1 MMKRIL
7 VLVCGS
13 LVVSAIASA
22 DPKTAGDWFKQG
34 EDEYNLGNFD
44 KAAEDFK
51 QAFAAETDEAKRP
64 AYLYNVA
71 QAYREGG
78 NCRDA
83 AFFYKR
89 FLALRE
95 RETTK
100 PLKAST
106 KAEVERLAAQMDECA
121 KTQPAGGTTSG
132 GATGATGT
140 TGTTGTGTT
149 TGSTTTHPTTTT
161 TTTTGTTTS
170 RPTTTGTAG
179 TAGATNK
186 GTTHVATRSNDG
198 DSDSDSDDD
207 NDDQGV
213 TKGVTGA
220 PKLVSARL
228 VGGGAKVGA
237 GGLSVPVEA
246 AFGVIAGYPIT
257 INDKLR
263 VEAGLALSMTPVQY
277 TDQRLAL
284 KATASFSTILANA
297 GVTYT
302 VAPKIGVRGDLGLGA
317 LVVGGLDAMGNPF
330 TQNGAAASG
339 ALTMA
344 AVRIGVSADY
354 EITPNLIATA
364 MPFAFTYAPAKSGL
378 RSDISA
384 LTLIN
389 FMVGVGYRM

>member
-1 MMKRIL
+1 MMNRIL

-13 LVVSAIASA
+13 LLVSALASA
-22 DPKTAGDWFKQG
+22 DPKTAGEWFKQG

-51 QAFAAETDEAKRP
+51 QAFAAETDESKRP

-95 RETTK
+95 RDTAK

-106 KAEVERLAAQMDECA
+106 KAEVEKLAAEMDQCA

-132 GATGATGT
+132 GTTQT
-140 TGTTGTGTT
+140 TGTTG
-149 TGSTTTHPTTTT
+149 

-170 RPTTTGTAG
+170 TTSHPTTTTTTGTGG
-179 TAGATNK
+179 TTTTSHPATTGTTASTNK
-186 GTTHVATRSNDG
+186 ATTHVATRANDSDN
-198 DSDSDSDDD
+198 DSDSDND
-207 NDDQGV
+207 NDSDDQGV

-228 VGGGAKVGA
+228 VGGGAKLGA
-237 GGLSVPVEA
+237 GGLSVPIEA
-246 AFGVIAGYPIT
+246 AFGVIGGYPIT

-263 VEAGLALSMTPVQY
+263 VEAGLAVSVTPVSY

-302 VAPKIGVRGDLGLGA
+302 VAPKVAVRGDLGLGA

-344 AVRIGVSADY
+344 AVRVGVSGDY
-354 EITPNLIATA
+354 EITPNIIATV

>member
-13 LVVSAIASA
+13 LLVSAIASA
-22 DPKTAGDWFKQG
+22 DPKSADDWFKQG
-34 EDEYNLGNFD
+34 ENEYNLGNFD

-51 QAFAAETDEAKRP
+51 QAFSAETDEAKRP

-78 NCRDA
+78 NCREA

-95 RETTK
+95 RDTAK
-100 PLKAST
+100 PLKAKT
-106 KAEVERLAAQMDECA
+106 KAEVEKLAAEMDECA
-121 KTQPAGGTTSG
+121 KTQPAGATTSSGTTQ
-132 GATGATGT
+132 T
-140 TGTTGTGTT
+140 TGTTGTSGTT
-149 TGSTTTHPTTTT
+149 TTGTTASHPTTTT
-161 TTTTGTTTS
+161 TTGTVGTTTTS
-170 RPTTTGTAG
+170 RPTTTGT
-179 TAGATNK
+179 TAATNK
-186 GTTHVATRSNDG
+186 ATTHVATRSNDS
-198 DSDSDSDDD
+198 DSDSDSD
-207 NDDQGV
+207 NDSEDQGV
-213 TKGVTGA
+213 TKGVPGA

-263 VEAGLALSMTPVQY
+263 VEAGLAVSMTPVQY

-330 TQNGAAASG
+330 TENGAAASG